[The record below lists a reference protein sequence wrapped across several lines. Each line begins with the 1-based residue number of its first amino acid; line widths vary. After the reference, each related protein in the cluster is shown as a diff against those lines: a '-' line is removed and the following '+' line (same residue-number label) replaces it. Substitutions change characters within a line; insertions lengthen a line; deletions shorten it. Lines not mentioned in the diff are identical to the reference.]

1 MAHRCNRRLTS
12 PWRHCW
18 RARIHDRPAN
28 RRHSSSKLTAGTTHR
43 ESRPFSRQVGAG
55 RNDDEA
61 AWYPSVRGT
70 LTIWPTGCRLD
81 VDHACMSPCTYY
93 IYQMKDVLTVSVGHC
108 DGMPRWLHRPWRT
121 GGNGA
126 SYTPRAQLWLTVQCR
141 SGEIF
146 LYRLNEWN
154 RKFVR
159 NRTILSAKKMYISKR
174 ETGGNV
180 QVALTPVGG

>member
-1 MAHRCNRRLTS
+1 MSTRRPVALITNNHHRACWRMAHRCNRRLTS

-93 IYQMKDVLTVSVGHC
+93 IYQMKDVYWLFLLVIAMGCLGDSIGP
-108 DGMPRWLHRPWRT
+108 GALEEMGPRIRQEPNYGWLCSAEAVRFSSI
-121 GGNGA
+121 G
-126 SYTPRAQLWLTVQCR
+126 LM
-141 SGEIF
+141 
-146 LYRLNEWN
+146 NETEN
-154 RKFVR
+154 
-159 NRTILSAKKMYISKR
+159 S
-174 ETGGNV
+174 
-180 QVALTPVGG
+180 